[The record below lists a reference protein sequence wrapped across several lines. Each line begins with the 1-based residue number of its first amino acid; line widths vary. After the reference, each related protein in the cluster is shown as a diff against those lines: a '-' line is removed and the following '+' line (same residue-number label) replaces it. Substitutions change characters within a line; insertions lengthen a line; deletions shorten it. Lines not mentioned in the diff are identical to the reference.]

1 MATREEE
8 IKRSQVFAVWCQKSC
23 NFVLRERSLN
33 CEQENEVFF
42 AVNLEDLLG
51 LRVLE
56 KPAQG
61 RPQVCQAEICTF
73 MLSKKNVRKIKTK
86 LIQFSEGSSYDE
98 NNETARNWREAI
110 QLQCQKND
118 YKTFVRP
125 ESDNSIASPT
135 QPRFLVIL
143 NPFSGTKK
151 SVEKYRKY
159 VEPMFEMA
167 GITVVKEIITERRN
181 HAKEEIQFFD
191 LSQITGIVT
200 GGGDGIIFEV
210 VNGLMSRQD
219 YETAIKTPIGAI
231 PTGSGNGL
239 VASLMYELGEEFSV
253 TNAAFQIIRGGIQTI
268 DLATVHTTTET
279 VYMFL
284 MVAWG
289 LVADVDIES
298 EAFRRLGGQIRDTLG
313 ALKCI
318 AQKKLYHGRLSY
330 LPIEEDEPG
339 SSPPPVGVTGSSTPP
354 DGVTGSCLP
363 SCGPPTALLPSLTD
377 PVPSNW
383 KTIETNFVTMMTMM
397 VPVMGDKFMAHP
409 DLQLGSGEFYLIY
422 IQDDVKRGAIL
433 SMLLSMENGDYI
445 KSDKV
450 RIIRTRACRIEP
462 LTAPGTLTVDGEMME
477 YGALQTQVHPKLLR
491 IFSRKRQL

>member
-1 MATREEE
+1 M
-8 IKRSQVFAVWCQKSC
+8 
-23 NFVLRERSLN
+23 
-33 CEQENEVFF
+33 
-42 AVNLEDLLG
+42 
-51 LRVLE
+51 
-56 KPAQG
+56 
-61 RPQVCQAEICTF
+61 
-73 MLSKKNVRKIKTK
+73 
-86 LIQFSEGSSYDE
+86 
-98 NNETARNWREAI
+98 
-110 QLQCQKND
+110 
-118 YKTFVRP
+118 
-125 ESDNSIASPT
+125 
-135 QPRFLVIL
+135 
-143 NPFSGTKK
+143 
-151 SVEKYRKY
+151 
-159 VEPMFEMA
+159 
-167 GITVVKEIITERRN
+167 
-181 HAKEEIQFFD
+181 
-191 LSQITGIVT
+191 
-200 GGGDGIIFEV
+200 
-210 VNGLMSRQD
+210 
-219 YETAIKTPIGAI
+219 
-231 PTGSGNGL
+231 
-239 VASLMYELGEEFSV
+239 SV

-298 EAFRRLGGQIRDTLG
+298 EVFRRLGGQIRDTLG

-339 SSPPPVGVTGSSTPP
+339 SSLPPEGVTGSSTPP
-354 DGVTGSCLP
+354 DGVTGSSPPPDGATESSTLPDGVTVSSPP
-363 SCGPPTALLPSLTD
+363 SCGPPTPLLTSLTD

-383 KTIETNFVTMMTMM
+383 KTIETNFITMMTMM

-422 IQDDVKRGAIL
+422 IQDDVKRGNIL

-477 YGALQTQVHPKLLR
+477 YGALQTQVHPKLLH